1 MDAPSRIGD
10 WLACS
15 VTLFGGSN
23 SGNFAPSAS
32 CRKSTL
38 VAGGIGDEP
47 GVSQTNV
54 SETPG
59 SRKTRFKVSVVRD
72 FRANTLRAVSRE
84 ERSFVKLVISPHSY
98 AARSLS
104 SRASVS
110 RATVYVFRG
119 GPQLP

>member
-23 SGNFAPSAS
+23 SGNFAPSAC

-47 GVSQTNV
+47 GVSQTNLSGTHKFESAKADKLENTKQAALHLLLPKTNWDRHV
-54 SETPG
+54 RVDLLPVLHPWGKRMEPPG
-59 SRKTRFKVSVVRD
+59 IDHGV
-72 FRANTLRAVSRE
+72 A
-84 ERSFVKLVISPHSY
+84 
-98 AARSLS
+98 
-104 SRASVS
+104 
-110 RATVYVFRG
+110 
-119 GPQLP
+119 